1 MEEILNKKN
10 YILLIAII
18 FVAVSLS
25 GTTYSLFI
33 KVDDTNQFN
42 YKTGILDLEF
52 QEENVIELPEAFPV
66 SDTKGM
72 SYEPYT
78 LSIKNTGSIAY
89 IFDIKVSDN
98 DDNKL
103 INSKYIKVQIDDNLP
118 ITLQNSNNTLKKN
131 IILYP
136 GETIKFKIK
145 MWLDI
150 NTPNTE
156 LGKQFNATLIT
167 SGSSFYKTLDESGAN
182 HPSLEDNMLPVYY
195 DEYNKV
201 WKKADESNLDASYKW
216 YDYDDKMWA
225 NSIVLK
231 DGEKVIHDIS
241 SKNNNIKNISN
252 INVTDK
258 NLILENNKLDI
269 NLSKYINKNISI
281 VERLALNDLKHND
294 IDIISNDGFNL
305 RYNTK
310 NNNFII
316 DINGFNI
323 TSNKYIIEENKFYII
338 TLTMSDKD
346 INLYINGSSVL
357 NYSMAINTNYNILTI
372 GGIGNVLVSDLYVYN
387 DILTSKEVNNNYRDN
402 LILITDNLVSGYN
415 NFYPMTTDT
424 YYKSSPLGTTIKDSD
439 INEFYV
445 WIPRFKYRL
454 WNVTGEPNISSYD
467 AYTKGIDISFEKNK
481 ESGGSI
487 YCKDNICYSDEERT
501 ISLTQNDNGKYYT
514 PSSFTNNE
522 ELLGFWVGK
531 YEVSNGCKDNC
542 LTNSSDLTILPN
554 QESWRNN
561 NLSNY
566 YEAIKGKGN
575 SYHIIK
581 NSEWGTISYLSHSKY
596 GICSNM
602 KCTEITSNNTYIS
615 GKEGKDSTTGNI
627 YGVYDMA
634 GSASEF
640 VMANYTSNNSLALN
654 NSNFKYN
661 VTIPSTDYDLYSG
674 TNFILGDATKEIL
687 LSSSNTGAWYNNYSV
702 FIDKVNNW
710 FIRGG
715 MAGNEVGNGIFYY
728 NATNDSPSEYIT
740 TRVVVR

>member
-33 KVDDTNQFN
+33 KVDETNQFN

-89 IFDIKVSDN
+89 IFDLKVSDN

-201 WKKADESNLDASYKW
+201 WKKADEGNLDDSYKW

-252 INVTDK
+252 INVADK

-269 NLSKYINKNISI
+269 NLSNYINKNISI

-294 IDIISNDGFNL
+294 IDIISSDGFNL

-338 TLTMSDKD
+338 SFTMSDKD
-346 INLYINGSSVL
+346 INLYINGSSIL

-501 ISLTQNDNGKYYT
+501 ISLTQNDNDKYYT

-602 KCTEITSNNTYIS
+602 KCTEIASNNTYIS

-687 LSSSNTGAWYNNYSV
+687 LTQSSTGSWDNNYSI

>member
-89 IFDIKVSDN
+89 IFDLKVSDN

-182 HPSLEDNMLPVYY
+182 HPSLEDNMLPIYY

-201 WKKADESNLDASYKW
+201 WKKADESNLDDSYKW

-252 INVTDK
+252 INVADK

-269 NLSKYINKNISI
+269 NLSNYINKNISI

-294 IDIISNDGFNL
+294 IDIISSDGFNL

-338 TLTMSDKD
+338 SFTMSDKD
-346 INLYINGSSVL
+346 INLYINGSSIL

-501 ISLTQNDNGKYYT
+501 ISLTQNDNDKYYT

-602 KCTEITSNNTYIS
+602 KCTEIASNNTYIS

-687 LSSSNTGAWYNNYSV
+687 LTQSSTGSWDNNYSI

>member
-252 INVTDK
+252 INVIDK

-338 TLTMSDKD
+338 SLTMSDKD

-687 LSSSNTGAWYNNYSV
+687 LTQSSTGSWDNNYSI

>member
-89 IFDIKVSDN
+89 IFDLKVSDN

-269 NLSKYINKNISI
+269 NLSNYINKNISI

-415 NFYPMTTDT
+415 NFYPMTTDS

-627 YGVYDMA
+627 YGVFDMA

>member
-89 IFDIKVSDN
+89 IFDLKVSDN

-201 WKKADESNLDASYKW
+201 WKKADESNLDDSYKW

-252 INVTDK
+252 INVADK

-269 NLSKYINKNISI
+269 NLSNYINKNISI

-294 IDIISNDGFNL
+294 IDIISSDGFNL

-323 TSNKYIIEENKFYII
+323 ISNKYIIEENKFYII
-338 TLTMSDKD
+338 SFTMSDKD
-346 INLYINGSSVL
+346 INLYINGSSIL

-501 ISLTQNDNGKYYT
+501 ISLTQNDNDKYYT

-602 KCTEITSNNTYIS
+602 KCTEIASNNTYIS

-687 LSSSNTGAWYNNYSV
+687 LTQSSTGSWDNNYSI

>member
-252 INVTDK
+252 INVADK

-338 TLTMSDKD
+338 SLTMSDKD

-501 ISLTQNDNGKYYT
+501 ISLTQNDNDKYYT

-627 YGVYDMA
+627 YGVFDMA

-661 VTIPSTDYDLYSG
+661 VTIPSTDYNLYSG

-687 LSSSNTGAWYNNYSV
+687 LTQSSTGSWDNNYSI

>member
-78 LSIKNTGSIAY
+78 LSIKNIGSIAY
-89 IFDIKVSDN
+89 IFDLKVSDN

-201 WKKADESNLDASYKW
+201 WKKADESNLDDSYKW

-252 INVTDK
+252 INVADK

-269 NLSKYINKNISI
+269 NLSNYINKNISI

-294 IDIISNDGFNL
+294 IDIISSDGFNL

-323 TSNKYIIEENKFYII
+323 ISNKYIIEENKFYII
-338 TLTMSDKD
+338 SFTMSDKD
-346 INLYINGSSVL
+346 INLYINGSSIL

-501 ISLTQNDNGKYYT
+501 ISLTQNDNDKYYT

-602 KCTEITSNNTYIS
+602 KCTEIASNNTYIS

-661 VTIPSTDYDLYSG
+661 VTISSTDYDLYSG

-687 LSSSNTGAWYNNYSV
+687 LTQSSTGSWDNNYSI

>member
-252 INVTDK
+252 INVIDK

-269 NLSKYINKNISI
+269 NLSNYINKNISI

-338 TLTMSDKD
+338 SLTMSDKD

-415 NFYPMTTDT
+415 NFYPMTTDN

-501 ISLTQNDNGKYYT
+501 ISLTQNDNDKYYT

-566 YEAIKGKGN
+566 YETIKGKGN

-627 YGVYDMA
+627 YGVFDMA

-640 VMANYTSNNSLALN
+640 VMANYTSTNSLALN

-687 LSSSNTGAWYNNYSV
+687 LTQSSTGSWDNNYSI

>member
-52 QEENVIELPEAFPV
+52 QEENIIELPEAFPV

-252 INVTDK
+252 INVIDK

-501 ISLTQNDNGKYYT
+501 ISLTQNDNDKYYT

-627 YGVYDMA
+627 YGVFDMA

-687 LSSSNTGAWYNNYSV
+687 LTQSSTGSWDNNYSI

>member
-89 IFDIKVSDN
+89 IFDLKVSDN

-201 WKKADESNLDASYKW
+201 WKKADESNLDDSYKW

-252 INVTDK
+252 INVADK

-269 NLSKYINKNISI
+269 NLSNYINKNISI

-294 IDIISNDGFNL
+294 IDIISSDGFNL

-338 TLTMSDKD
+338 SFTMSDKD
-346 INLYINGSSVL
+346 INLYINGSSIL

-387 DILTSKEVNNNYRDN
+387 DVLTSKEVNNNYRDN

-501 ISLTQNDNGKYYT
+501 ISLTQNDNDKYYT

-581 NSEWGTISYLSHSKY
+581 NSEWGTISYLSHSMY

-602 KCTEITSNNTYIS
+602 KCTEIASNNTYIS

-687 LSSSNTGAWYNNYSV
+687 LTQSSTGSWDNNYSI

>member
-89 IFDIKVSDN
+89 IFDLKVSDN

-252 INVTDK
+252 INVADK

-269 NLSKYINKNISI
+269 NLSNYINKNISI

-294 IDIISNDGFNL
+294 IDIISSDGFNL

-316 DINGFNI
+316 EINGFNI

-338 TLTMSDKD
+338 SLTMSDKD

-627 YGVYDMA
+627 YGVFDMA

>member
-252 INVTDK
+252 INVADK

-338 TLTMSDKD
+338 SLTMSDKD

-415 NFYPMTTDT
+415 NFYPMTTDN

-566 YEAIKGKGN
+566 YETIKGKGN

-627 YGVYDMA
+627 YGVFDMA

-674 TNFILGDATKEIL
+674 TNFILGDSTKEIL
-687 LSSSNTGAWYNNYSV
+687 LTQSSTGSWDNNYSI

>member
-52 QEENVIELPEAFPV
+52 QEENIIELPEAFPV

-78 LSIKNTGSIAY
+78 LSVKNIGTIAY
-89 IFDIKVSDN
+89 IFDLKVSDN

-252 INVTDK
+252 INVIDK
-258 NLILENNKLDI
+258 NLTLENNKLDI

-415 NFYPMTTDT
+415 NFYPMTTDS

-627 YGVYDMA
+627 YGVFDMA

-687 LSSSNTGAWYNNYSV
+687 LTQSSTGSWDNNYSI

-728 NATNDSPSEYIT
+728 NATSDNQSEYIS
-740 TRVVVR
+740 TRVVIR

>member
-252 INVTDK
+252 INVIDK

-269 NLSKYINKNISI
+269 YLSNYINKNISI

-338 TLTMSDKD
+338 SLTMSDKD

-728 NATNDSPSEYIT
+728 NATSDNQSEYIS
-740 TRVVVR
+740 TRVIIR

>member
-52 QEENVIELPEAFPV
+52 QEENIIELPEAFPV

-78 LSIKNTGSIAY
+78 LSVKNIGTIAY
-89 IFDIKVSDN
+89 IFDLKVSDN

-252 INVTDK
+252 INVIVK
-258 NLILENNKLDI
+258 NLILE
-269 NLSKYINKNISI
+269 
-281 VERLALNDLKHND
+281 
-294 IDIISNDGFNL
+294 
-305 RYNTK
+305 T
-310 NNNFII
+310 
-316 DINGFNI
+316 
-323 TSNKYIIEENKFYII
+323 
-338 TLTMSDKD
+338 
-346 INLYINGSSVL
+346 INLYENSNL
-357 NYSMAINTNYNILTI
+357 NQAIIDEGFQKLKQAKELLT
-372 GGIGNVLVSDLYVYN
+372 VDN
-387 DILTSKEVNNNYRDN
+387 DKPVE
-402 LILITDNLVSGYN
+402 
-415 NFYPMTTDT
+415 
-424 YYKSSPLGTTIKDSD
+424 
-439 INEFYV
+439 
-445 WIPRFKYRL
+445 
-454 WNVTGEPNISSYD
+454 
-467 AYTKGIDISFEKNK
+467 SF
-481 ESGGSI
+481 
-487 YCKDNICYSDEERT
+487 DEEKVVNF
-501 ISLTQNDNGKYYT
+501 LYACACVVAV
-514 PSSFTNNE
+514 P
-522 ELLGFWVGK
+522 
-531 YEVSNGCKDNC
+531 C
-542 LTNSSDLTILPN
+542 
-554 QESWRNN
+554 
-561 NLSNY
+561 
-566 YEAIKGKGN
+566 
-575 SYHIIK
+575 
-581 NSEWGTISYLSHSKY
+581 
-596 GICSNM
+596 
-602 KCTEITSNNTYIS
+602 
-615 GKEGKDSTTGNI
+615 
-627 YGVYDMA
+627 A
-634 GSASEF
+634 GR
-640 VMANYTSNNSLALN
+640 L
-654 NSNFKYN
+654 
-661 VTIPSTDYDLYSG
+661 
-674 TNFILGDATKEIL
+674 
-687 LSSSNTGAWYNNYSV
+687 
-702 FIDKVNNW
+702 
-710 FIRGG
+710 R
-715 MAGNEVGNGIFYY
+715 
-728 NATNDSPSEYIT
+728 
-740 TRVVVR
+740 R

>member
-252 INVTDK
+252 INVIDK

-269 NLSKYINKNISI
+269 NLSNYINKNISI

-338 TLTMSDKD
+338 SLTMSDKD

-415 NFYPMTTDT
+415 NFYPMTTDN

-501 ISLTQNDNGKYYT
+501 ISLTQNDNDKYYT

-627 YGVYDMA
+627 YGVFDMA

-640 VMANYTSNNSLALN
+640 VMANYTSTNSLALN

-687 LSSSNTGAWYNNYSV
+687 LTQSSTGSWDNNYSI

>member
-25 GTTYSLFI
+25 GTTYSLFV

-52 QEENVIELPEAFPV
+52 QEENIIELPEAFPV
-66 SDTKGM
+66 SDAKGM

-78 LSIKNTGSIAY
+78 LSIKNIGTIAY
-89 IFDIKVSDN
+89 IFDLKVSDN

-103 INSKYIKVQIDDNLP
+103 INSKYIKVQIDDSLP
-118 ITLQNSNNTLKKN
+118 TTLQISNNTLKKN

-136 GETIKFKIK
+136 GETVKFKIK

-167 SGSSFYKTLDESGAN
+167 NGSSFYKTLDESGAN
-182 HPSLEDNMLPVYY
+182 HPNLEDNMIPVYY

-201 WKKADESNLDASYKW
+201 WKKADASNLDASYKW
-216 YDYDDKMWA
+216 YDYNNKMWA

-269 NLSKYINKNISI
+269 NLSNYINKNISI

-294 IDIISNDGFNL
+294 IDIISSDGFNL

-501 ISLTQNDNGKYYT
+501 ISLTQNDNDKYYT

-542 LTNSSDLTILPN
+542 LTNSSNFTILPN

-575 SYHIIK
+575 NYHIIK

-602 KCTEITSNNTYIS
+602 KCNIITSNNTYIS

-627 YGVYDMA
+627 YGVFDMA

-661 VTIPSTDYDLYSG
+661 TTIPSTDYDLYSG

-715 MAGNEVGNGIFYY
+715 MSGNEVGNGIFYY
-728 NATNDSPSEYIT
+728 NATSDNQSEYIS
-740 TRVVVR
+740 TRVVIR

>member
-78 LSIKNTGSIAY
+78 LSIKNTGSITY

-252 INVTDK
+252 INVIDK

-338 TLTMSDKD
+338 SLTMSDKD

-501 ISLTQNDNGKYYT
+501 ISLTQNDNDKYYT

-542 LTNSSDLTILPN
+542 LTNSSNFTILPN

-566 YEAIKGKGN
+566 YEAIKGKAN

-627 YGVYDMA
+627 YGVFDMA

-640 VMANYTSNNSLALN
+640 VMANYTSNNSLSLN

-687 LSSSNTGAWYNNYSV
+687 LTQSSTGSWDNNYSI

>member
-252 INVTDK
+252 INVIDK

-269 NLSKYINKNISI
+269 NLSNYINKNISI

-338 TLTMSDKD
+338 SLTMSDKD

-501 ISLTQNDNGKYYT
+501 ISLTQNDNDKYYT

-687 LSSSNTGAWYNNYSV
+687 LTQSSTGSWDNNYSI

>member
-89 IFDIKVSDN
+89 IFDLKVSDN

-201 WKKADESNLDASYKW
+201 WKKADEGNLDDSYKW

-252 INVTDK
+252 INVADK

-269 NLSKYINKNISI
+269 NLSNYINKNISI

-294 IDIISNDGFNL
+294 IDIISSDGFNL

-338 TLTMSDKD
+338 SFTMSDKD
-346 INLYINGSSVL
+346 INLYINGSSIL

-501 ISLTQNDNGKYYT
+501 ISLTQNDNDKYYT

-602 KCTEITSNNTYIS
+602 KCTEIASNNTYIS

-674 TNFILGDATKEIL
+674 TNFILGDATKEIML
-687 LSSSNTGAWYNNYSV
+687 TQSSTGSWDNNYSI

>member
-252 INVTDK
+252 INVIDK

-415 NFYPMTTDT
+415 NFYPMTTDN

-627 YGVYDMA
+627 YGVFDMA

-640 VMANYTSNNSLALN
+640 VMANYTSTNSLALN

-661 VTIPSTDYDLYSG
+661 VTIPITDYDLYSG

-687 LSSSNTGAWYNNYSV
+687 LTQSSTGSWDNNYSI

>member
-89 IFDIKVSDN
+89 IFDLKVSDN

-118 ITLQNSNNTLKKN
+118 ITLKNSNNTLKKN

-201 WKKADESNLDASYKW
+201 WKKADESNLDDSYKW

-252 INVTDK
+252 INVADK

-269 NLSKYINKNISI
+269 NLSNYINKNISI

-294 IDIISNDGFNL
+294 IDIISSDGFNL

-338 TLTMSDKD
+338 SFTMSDKD
-346 INLYINGSSVL
+346 INLYINGSSIL

-424 YYKSSPLGTTIKDSD
+424 YYKSCPLGTTIKDSD

-501 ISLTQNDNGKYYT
+501 ISLTQNDNDKYYT

-602 KCTEITSNNTYIS
+602 KCTEIASNNTYIS

-687 LSSSNTGAWYNNYSV
+687 LTQSSTGSWDNNYSI

>member
-78 LSIKNTGSIAY
+78 LSIKNIGSIAY
-89 IFDIKVSDN
+89 IFDLKVSDN

-156 LGKQFNATLIT
+156 LGKRFNATLIT

-201 WKKADESNLDASYKW
+201 WKKADESNLDDSYKW

-252 INVTDK
+252 INVADK

-269 NLSKYINKNISI
+269 NLSNYINKNISI

-294 IDIISNDGFNL
+294 IDIISSDGFNL

-323 TSNKYIIEENKFYII
+323 ISNKYIIEENKFYII
-338 TLTMSDKD
+338 SFTMSDKD
-346 INLYINGSSVL
+346 INLYINGSSIL

-424 YYKSSPLGTTIKDSD
+424 YYKSCPLGTTIKDSD

-501 ISLTQNDNGKYYT
+501 ISLTQNDNDKYYT

-602 KCTEITSNNTYIS
+602 KCTEIASNNTYIS

-687 LSSSNTGAWYNNYSV
+687 LTQSSTGSWDNNYSI

>member
-252 INVTDK
+252 INVADK

-269 NLSKYINKNISI
+269 NLSNYINKNISI

-415 NFYPMTTDT
+415 NFYPMTTDN

-501 ISLTQNDNGKYYT
+501 ISLTQNDNDKYYT

-566 YEAIKGKGN
+566 YEAIKGKAN

-627 YGVYDMA
+627 YGVFDMA

-640 VMANYTSNNSLALN
+640 VMANYTSTNSLALN

-687 LSSSNTGAWYNNYSV
+687 LTQSSTGSWDNNYSI

>member
-252 INVTDK
+252 INVIDK

-269 NLSKYINKNISI
+269 NLSNYINKNISI

-338 TLTMSDKD
+338 SLTMSDKD

-687 LSSSNTGAWYNNYSV
+687 LTQSSTGSWDNNYSI

>member
-1 MEEILNKKN
+1 MEKILNKKN

-89 IFDIKVSDN
+89 IFDLKVSDN

-136 GETIKFKIK
+136 GETVKFKIK

-252 INVTDK
+252 INVADK

-269 NLSKYINKNISI
+269 NLSNYINKNISI
-281 VERLALNDLKHND
+281 VERLTLNDLKHND
-294 IDIISNDGFNL
+294 IDIISSDGFNL

-501 ISLTQNDNGKYYT
+501 ISLTQNDNDKYYT

-627 YGVYDMA
+627 YGVFDMA

-661 VTIPSTDYDLYSG
+661 VIIPSTDYDLYSG

-687 LSSSNTGAWYNNYSV
+687 LTQSSTGSWDNNYSI

>member
-269 NLSKYINKNISI
+269 NLSNYINKNISI

-402 LILITDNLVSGYN
+402 VILITDNLVSGYN

-487 YCKDNICYSDEERT
+487 YCKDNICYSDEDRT
-501 ISLTQNDNGKYYT
+501 ISLTQNDNDKYYT

-627 YGVYDMA
+627 YGVFDMA

-687 LSSSNTGAWYNNYSV
+687 LTQSSTGSWDNNYSI

>member
-52 QEENVIELPEAFPV
+52 QEENIIELPEAFPV

-78 LSIKNTGSIAY
+78 LSVKNIGTIAY
-89 IFDIKVSDN
+89 IFDLKVSDN

-252 INVTDK
+252 INVIDK

-281 VERLALNDLKHND
+281 VERMALNDLKHND

-501 ISLTQNDNGKYYT
+501 ISLTQNDNDKYYT

-627 YGVYDMA
+627 YGVFDMA

-687 LSSSNTGAWYNNYSV
+687 LTQSSTGSWDNNYSI

>member
-33 KVDDTNQFN
+33 KVDETNQFN

-89 IFDIKVSDN
+89 IFDLKVSDN

-201 WKKADESNLDASYKW
+201 WKKADESNLDDSYKW

-252 INVTDK
+252 INVADK

-269 NLSKYINKNISI
+269 NLSNYINKNISI

-294 IDIISNDGFNL
+294 IDIISSDGFNL

-338 TLTMSDKD
+338 SFTMSDKD
-346 INLYINGSSVL
+346 INLYINGSSIL

-454 WNVTGEPNISSYD
+454 WNVTGEPNISFYD
-467 AYTKGIDISFEKNK
+467 AYTKGIDIFFEKNK

-501 ISLTQNDNGKYYT
+501 ISLTQNDNDKYYT

-566 YEAIKGKGN
+566 YETIKGKGN

-602 KCTEITSNNTYIS
+602 KCTEIASNNTYIS

-687 LSSSNTGAWYNNYSV
+687 LTQSSTGSWDNNYSI

>member
-89 IFDIKVSDN
+89 IFDLKVSDN

-201 WKKADESNLDASYKW
+201 WKKADESNLDDSYKW

-252 INVTDK
+252 INVADK

-269 NLSKYINKNISI
+269 NLSNYINKNISI
-281 VERLALNDLKHND
+281 VERLALNDLKYND
-294 IDIISNDGFNL
+294 IDIISSDGFNL

-338 TLTMSDKD
+338 SFTMSDKD
-346 INLYINGSSVL
+346 INLYINGSSIL

-501 ISLTQNDNGKYYT
+501 ISLTQNDNDKYYT

-602 KCTEITSNNTYIS
+602 KCTEIASNNTYIS

-687 LSSSNTGAWYNNYSV
+687 LTQSSTGSWDNNYSI

>member
-89 IFDIKVSDN
+89 IFDLKVSDN

-103 INSKYIKVQIDDNLP
+103 INSKYIKVQLGDNLP

-201 WKKADESNLDASYKW
+201 WKKADESNLDDSYKW

-252 INVTDK
+252 INVADK

-269 NLSKYINKNISI
+269 NLSNYINKNISI

-294 IDIISNDGFNL
+294 IDIISSDGFNL

-323 TSNKYIIEENKFYII
+323 ISNKYIIEENKFYII
-338 TLTMSDKD
+338 SFTMSDKD
-346 INLYINGSSVL
+346 INLYINGSSIL

-415 NFYPMTTDT
+415 NFYPITTDT

-501 ISLTQNDNGKYYT
+501 ISLTQNDNDKYYT

-602 KCTEITSNNTYIS
+602 KCTEIASNNTYIS

-687 LSSSNTGAWYNNYSV
+687 LTQSSTGSWDNNYSI

>member
-78 LSIKNTGSIAY
+78 LSVKNIGTIAY
-89 IFDIKVSDN
+89 IFDLKVSDN

-252 INVTDK
+252 INVIDK

-294 IDIISNDGFNL
+294 IDIISSDGFNL

-501 ISLTQNDNGKYYT
+501 ISLTQNDNDKYYT

-627 YGVYDMA
+627 YGVFDMA

-728 NATNDSPSEYIT
+728 NATSDNQSEYIS
-740 TRVVVR
+740 TRVVIR

>member
-52 QEENVIELPEAFPV
+52 QEENIIELPEAFPV

-78 LSIKNTGSIAY
+78 LSVKNIGSIAY

-252 INVTDK
+252 INVIDK

-501 ISLTQNDNGKYYT
+501 ISLTQNDNDKYYT

-627 YGVYDMA
+627 YGVFDMA

-687 LSSSNTGAWYNNYSV
+687 LTQSSTGSWDNNYSI

>member
-78 LSIKNTGSIAY
+78 LSIKNIGSIAY
-89 IFDIKVSDN
+89 IFDLKVSDN

-103 INSKYIKVQIDDNLP
+103 INSKYIKVQLGDNLP

-195 DEYNKV
+195 DEYNNV
-201 WKKADESNLDASYKW
+201 WKKADESNLDDSYKW

-252 INVTDK
+252 INVADK

-269 NLSKYINKNISI
+269 NLSNYINKNISI

-294 IDIISNDGFNL
+294 IDIISSDGFNL

-338 TLTMSDKD
+338 SFTMSDKD
-346 INLYINGSSVL
+346 INLYINGSSIL

-501 ISLTQNDNGKYYT
+501 ISLTQNDNDKYYT

-602 KCTEITSNNTYIS
+602 KCTEIASNNTYIS

-687 LSSSNTGAWYNNYSV
+687 LTQSSTGSWDNNYSI

>member
-136 GETIKFKIK
+136 GETIKLKIK

-241 SKNNNIKNISN
+241 S
-252 INVTDK
+252 
-258 NLILENNKLDI
+258 
-269 NLSKYINKNISI
+269 INKNISI

-294 IDIISNDGFNL
+294 IDIISSDGFNL

-402 LILITDNLVSGYN
+402 LILITDNLISGYN

-640 VMANYTSNNSLALN
+640 VMANYTSNNSLTLN

-687 LSSSNTGAWYNNYSV
+687 LTQSSTGSWDNNYSI

>member
-78 LSIKNTGSIAY
+78 LSIKNIGSIAY
-89 IFDIKVSDN
+89 IFDLKVSDN

-201 WKKADESNLDASYKW
+201 WKKADESNLDDSYKW

-252 INVTDK
+252 INVADK

-269 NLSKYINKNISI
+269 NLSNYINKNISI

-294 IDIISNDGFNL
+294 IDIISSDGFNL

-323 TSNKYIIEENKFYII
+323 ISNKYIIEENKFYII
-338 TLTMSDKD
+338 SFTMSDKD
-346 INLYINGSSVL
+346 INLYINGSSIL

-424 YYKSSPLGTTIKDSD
+424 YYKSCPLGTTIKDSD

-501 ISLTQNDNGKYYT
+501 ISLTQNDNDKYYT

-542 LTNSSDLTILPN
+542 LTNSSELTILPN

-602 KCTEITSNNTYIS
+602 KCTEIASNNTYIS

-687 LSSSNTGAWYNNYSV
+687 LTQSSTGSWDNNYSI

>member
-10 YILLIAII
+10 YILLISII

-338 TLTMSDKD
+338 SLTMSNKD

-687 LSSSNTGAWYNNYSV
+687 LTQSSTGSWDNNYSI

>member
-78 LSIKNTGSIAY
+78 LSVKNIGTIAY
-89 IFDIKVSDN
+89 IFDLKVSDN

-252 INVTDK
+252 INVIDK

-269 NLSKYINKNISI
+269 NLSNYINKNISI

-415 NFYPMTTDT
+415 NFYPMTTDS

-501 ISLTQNDNGKYYT
+501 ISLTQNDNDKYYT

-627 YGVYDMA
+627 YGVFDMA

>member
-89 IFDIKVSDN
+89 IFDLKVSDN

-182 HPSLEDNMLPVYY
+182 HPSLEDNMLPIYY

-201 WKKADESNLDASYKW
+201 WKKADESNLDDSYKW

-252 INVTDK
+252 INVADK

-269 NLSKYINKNISI
+269 NLSNYINKNISI

-294 IDIISNDGFNL
+294 IDIISSDGFNL

-338 TLTMSDKD
+338 SFTMSDKD
-346 INLYINGSSVL
+346 INLYINGSSIL

-415 NFYPMTTDT
+415 NFYPMTTDI

-454 WNVTGEPNISSYD
+454 WNVTGEPNISFYD
-467 AYTKGIDISFEKNK
+467 AYTKGIDIFFEKNK

-501 ISLTQNDNGKYYT
+501 ISLTQNDNDKYYT

-602 KCTEITSNNTYIS
+602 KCTEIASNNTYIS

-687 LSSSNTGAWYNNYSV
+687 LTQSSTGSWDNNYSI

>member
-252 INVTDK
+252 INVIDK

-269 NLSKYINKNISI
+269 YLSNYINKNISI

-338 TLTMSDKD
+338 SLTMSDKD

-501 ISLTQNDNGKYYT
+501 ISLTQNDNDKYYT

-687 LSSSNTGAWYNNYSV
+687 LTQSSTGSWDNNYSI